1 MRMLH
6 AVAAGPCH
14 RCLRVCAVEASGAR
28 AQARRKLS
36 VIFSVDIILV
46 FTKIRLVNSVIQALG
61 APRRQEI
68 LRLVWDRE
76 RTVGEIQHSLGD
88 LTMGA
93 VSQHLRVLRE
103 AGLVASRGEKQ
114 QRFYVAR
121 RRELGPFRQWLEET
135 WDSALYRL
143 KIRAE
148 MEEARRG
155 PRSRTRRRNND

>member
-1 MRMLH
+1 MNL
-6 AVAAGPCH
+6 
-14 RCLRVCAVEASGAR
+14 L
-28 AQARRKLS
+28 
-36 VIFSVDIILV
+36 F
-46 FTKIRLVNSVIQALG
+46 QALG

-68 LRLVWDRE
+68 LRLVWDQE

-103 AGLVASRGEKQ
+103 AGLVASRGERQ
-114 QRFYVAR
+114 QRLYVAR
-121 RRELGPFRQWLEET
+121 KGELGPFRQWLEET

-155 PRSRTRRRNND
+155 PRSKRRRRNR